1 MFNNFKI
8 YYVNTRGIK
17 SELNSIDRIVGEL
30 SPQVI
35 CLTETMLGEKEE
47 VTING
52 YTNFYNNNKIGK
64 GGIIIAVQNDLKE
77 VTIETD
83 RTKEEYQTLWIKI
96 NNGRNKINIG
106 CVYAPQEG
114 KTRLTVFNRMYDHVK
129 DRINKIKQDD
139 ERLILTGD
147 FNAKVGDAIQGNKE
161 EITKSGK
168 NFLKMILEQDLMMLN
183 KSTQCQGK
191 WTRLSGEEKSILDY
205 ILIFKEDEQY
215 VDFIEIDEAK
225 EHTPRYKEKS
235 KYVYSDHCAITSA
248 VKWTNANIERQK
260 ARQKKVMTANSLARF
275 SEMTQT
281 GNLANIMRE
290 ESDLSTR
297 SLKWL
302 EEVHRIIDAT
312 CVIKNEHKT
321 QTLKIVRKM
330 MNLKKKVKS
339 KTEWPVRK
347 RRRQIMRINEIIEEE
362 LKQHKARI
370 MIKKAKSLQSDNKMH
385 SGTFWEFK
393 KQMDRMKKV
402 ETPSSM
408 LDKKGVEKTSREEI
422 KTIFEDFY
430 QELFQHNE
438 PTTETEKLAEKVTN
452 QVFEE
457 IMKRADQ
464 PIEKDPITKDEIKK
478 SIKQVKNKA
487 TMDYNKI
494 NNKILKSAG
503 EDFLNSLE
511 IQ

>member
-1 MFNNFKI
+1 MPYQKA
-8 YYVNTRGIK
+8 
-17 SELNSIDRIVGEL
+17 SEPD
-30 SPQVI
+30 
-35 CLTETMLGEKEE
+35 
-47 VTING
+47 
-52 YTNFYNNNKIGK
+52 
-64 GGIIIAVQNDLKE
+64 
-77 VTIETD
+77 
-83 RTKEEYQTLWIKI
+83 
-96 NNGRNKINIG
+96 
-106 CVYAPQEG
+106 
-114 KTRLTVFNRMYDHVK
+114 
-129 DRINKIKQDD
+129 
-139 ERLILTGD
+139 
-147 FNAKVGDAIQGNKE
+147 
-161 EITKSGK
+161 
-168 NFLKMILEQDLMMLN
+168 LEQDLTMLN

-191 WTRLSGEEKSILDY
+191 WTRLSGEEKSIIDY
-205 ILIFKEDEQY
+205 ILIFQEDEQY

-225 EHTPRYKEKS
+225 EHTPRYKEKG

-248 VKWTNANIERQK
+248 VKWTTANIERQK

-275 SEMTQT
+275 NEMTQT
-281 GNLANIMRE
+281 GILANIMRQ

-347 RRRQIMRINEIIEEE
+347 RRRQIVRINEIIEEE

-422 KTIFEDFY
+422 KTIFEDF
-430 QELFQHNE
+430 
-438 PTTETEKLAEKVTN
+438 
-452 QVFEE
+452 
-457 IMKRADQ
+457 
-464 PIEKDPITKDEIKK
+464 
-478 SIKQVKNKA
+478 
-487 TMDYNKI
+487 
-494 NNKILKSAG
+494 
-503 EDFLNSLE
+503 
-511 IQ
+511 